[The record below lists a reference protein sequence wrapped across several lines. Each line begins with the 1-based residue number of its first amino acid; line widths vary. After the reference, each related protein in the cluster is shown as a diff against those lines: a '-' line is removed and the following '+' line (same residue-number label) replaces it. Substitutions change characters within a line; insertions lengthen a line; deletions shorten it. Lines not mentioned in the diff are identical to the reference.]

1 MIHKNNVTESSS
13 EQVWDS
19 DEESDEDE
27 EASEQE
33 NQEDD
38 EDHEKSGHCFNLMDL
53 LNNKS

>member
-1 MIHKNNVTESSS
+1 M
-13 EQVWDS
+13 WDS